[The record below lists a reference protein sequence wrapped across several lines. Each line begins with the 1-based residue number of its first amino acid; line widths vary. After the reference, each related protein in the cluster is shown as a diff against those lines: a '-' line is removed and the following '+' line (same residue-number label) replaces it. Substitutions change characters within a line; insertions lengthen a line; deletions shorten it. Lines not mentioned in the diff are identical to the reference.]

1 MALIREFLTE
11 IDAKWKP
18 LGGEPLLLQV
28 IGSAA
33 LMLQC
38 DYDRGTKDGDVLEA
52 KDGPP
57 AIKEQLISLAGKKSE
72 LHKQFHVYIDVVNR
86 AILFLPQKPVFH
98 PLPSLSLKNFTIEVL
113 DIVDVVLSKLKRYH
127 SDDKNDIR
135 AMADR
140 KLLDHARLV
149 ARFEAAADWFSMDA
163 RAADVPRYLK
173 NLHAVERDILGLPPS
188 AVKLPPECMP
198 D

>member
-1 MALIREFLTE
+1 MALIREFLAE

-18 LGGEPLLLQV
+18 IGGEPLTLQL
-28 IGSAA
+28 IGSGA

-38 DYDRGTKDGDVLEA
+38 DYERGTKDGDVLES

-57 AIKEQLISLAGKKSE
+57 ALKAQLLALAGKESDI
-72 LHKQFHVYIDVVNR
+72 HKQFRIYIDVVNR
-86 AILFLPQKPVFH
+86 AILFLPQQAVFH
-98 PLPSLSLKNFTIEVL
+98 PLPGIALKSFKIEVL
-113 DIVDVVLSKLKRYH
+113 DVVDVVLSKLKRYN

-135 AMADR
+135 AMAEN
-140 KLLDHARLV
+140 KLLNHKRLV
-149 ARFEAAADWFSMDA
+149 SRFEAAADWFSMDA

-173 NLHAVERDILGLPPS
+173 NLHAVERDILGIPPS
-188 AVKLPPECMP
+188 DIELPPECLP

>member
-1 MALIREFLTE
+1 MGLIREFLAE
-11 IDAKWKP
+11 IDEKWKP
-18 LGGEPLLLQV
+18 IGGEPIILQV

-38 DYDRGTKDGDVLEA
+38 DYERGTKDGDVLEA

-57 AIKEQLISLAGKKSE
+57 TIKEQLISLAGKESD
-72 LHKQFHVYIDVVNR
+72 LYKQFRVYIDVVNT
-86 AILFLPQKPVFH
+86 AILFLPQQPVFY
-98 PLPSLSLKNFTIEVL
+98 PLPSLPLKNFRIEVL
-113 DIVDVVLSKLKRYH
+113 DIGDVVLSKLKRYN

-140 KLLDHARLV
+140 KLLDHDRLI

-188 AVKLPPECMP
+188 AVELPPECMP

>member
-1 MALIREFLTE
+1 MALIREFLAE

-18 LGGEPLLLQV
+18 IGGEPILLQI

-38 DYDRGTKDGDVLEA
+38 DYERGTKDGDVLEA

-57 AIKEQLISLAGKKSE
+57 AIKEQLISLAGKESD
-72 LHKQFHVYIDVVNR
+72 LHKQFRVHIDVVNR
-86 AILFLPQKPVFH
+86 AIPFLPQQPVFH
-98 PLPSLSLKNFTIEVL
+98 PLPSLPLRNFKIEVL
-113 DIVDVVLSKLKRYH
+113 DAVDVVLSKLKRYN

-140 KLLDHARLV
+140 MLFDHGRLV

-173 NLHAVERDILGLPPS
+173 HLRAVERDILGIPS
-188 AVKLPPECMP
+188 ADIELPPECL
-198 D
+198 

>member
-1 MALIREFLTE
+1 VALIREFLTE

-18 LGGEPLLLQV
+18 IGGEPILLQV

-38 DYDRGTKDGDVLEA
+38 DYERGTKDGDVLEA

-57 AIKEQLISLAGKKSE
+57 TLKEQLISLAGKESD
-72 LHKQFHVYIDVVNR
+72 LHKQFRVYIDVVNR
-86 AILFLPQKPVFH
+86 AILFLPQQPVFH
-98 PLPSLSLKNFTIEVL
+98 PLPSLPLKNFRIEVL
-113 DIVDVVLSKLKRYH
+113 DIGDVVLSKLKRYN

-135 AMADR
+135 AMADK
-140 KLLDHARLV
+140 KLLDHGRLV

-173 NLHAVERDILGLPPS
+173 NLHAAERDILGLPPS
-188 AVKLPPECMP
+188 AIELPPECTP

>member
-1 MALIREFLTE
+1 MVLIREFLTE

-18 LGGEPLLLQV
+18 IGGEPIILQV

-38 DYDRGTKDGDVLEA
+38 DYERGTKDGDVLET

-57 AIKEQLISLAGKKSE
+57 TIKEQLISLAGKESD
-72 LHKQFHVYIDVVNR
+72 LCKQFRIHIDVVNR
-86 AILFLPQKPVFH
+86 AILFLPQQPIFH
-98 PLPSLSLKNFTIEVL
+98 PLPSLPLKNFRIEVL
-113 DIVDVVLSKLKRYH
+113 DIGDVVLSKLKRYN

-140 KLLDHARLV
+140 KLLGPGRLV

-173 NLHAVERDILGLPPS
+173 NLHAIERDILGIQPS
-188 AVKLPPECMP
+188 DVELPPECLP

>member
-1 MALIREFLTE
+1 MALIREFLSE

-18 LGGEPLLLQV
+18 IGGEPILLQV

-38 DYDRGTKDGDVLEA
+38 DYERGTKDGDVLEA

-57 AIKEQLISLAGKKSE
+57 ALKEKLISVAGKKSD
-72 LHKQFHVYIDVVNR
+72 LCKQFRVYIDVVNR
-86 AILFLPQKPVFH
+86 AILFLPQQPVFH
-98 PLPSLSLKNFTIEVL
+98 PLPSLPLKNFRIEVL
-113 DIVDVVLSKLKRYH
+113 DIGDVVLSKLKRYN

-135 AMADR
+135 AMAD
-140 KLLDHARLV
+140 KNLLDHGRLV
-149 ARFEAAADWFSMDA
+149 ARFKAAADWFSVDA

-188 AVKLPPECMP
+188 ELELPPECMP